1 MPFKQAVSLKK
12 YNTFGLNEEAAFF
25 ASFTNLQE
33 CIALVAEAKAKQL
46 PIKILGGGS
55 NVLLTSNVQA
65 AVLHNEIKGIKI
77 ISSTNEKT
85 IVQCAAGEA
94 WHRFVLWT
102 LDNNLQGFENLSLI
116 PGTVGAAPMQNIGA
130 YGVEIKDFFFE
141 LNALHIE
148 SGEVHKFNKT
158 QCAFGYRESVFKR
171 KLAQQ
176 YVILDVRFE
185 LNKIPQFNTSYGA
198 ITDVLNEDGIT
209 EITARAISNA
219 VIKIRQSKLPNPS
232 DIGNAGSFFKNPEIA
247 EAHYLKLKT
256 TYENMPHYPT
266 QANFVKVPAGW
277 LIENCGWKGFRE
289 GDIGV
294 HAKQALVLV
303 NYGNAKGED
312 IYNLSGKIIDSVQQK
327 FDITLEREVNIW

>member
-1 MPFKQAVSLKK
+1 MPFQQSVSLKK
-12 YNTFGLNEEAAFF
+12 YNTFGLNEEADFF

-33 CIALVAEAKAKQL
+33 CIALIAEAKAKQL

-55 NVLLTSNVQA
+55 NVLLTNNVHA
-65 AVLHNEIKGIKI
+65 AVLRNEIKGTKI
-77 ISSTNEKT
+77 ISSTNDKT
-85 IVQCAAGEA
+85 IVQCAAGES
-94 WHRFVLWT
+94 WHSFVLWT

-141 LNALHIE
+141 LSALHIE
-148 SGEVHKFNKT
+148 SGKVHTFNKT

-176 YVILDVRFE
+176 YVILDVSFE
-185 LNKIPQFNTSYGA
+185 LNNTPQFNTSYGA

-209 EITARAISNA
+209 EITARAISNV
-219 VIKIRQSKLPNPS
+219 VIKIRQSKLPNPAE
-232 DIGNAGSFFKNPEIA
+232 IGNAGSFFKNPEIA

-256 TYENMPHYPT
+256 EYENMPYYPT
-266 QANFVKVPAGW
+266 KANFVKVPAGW
-277 LIENCGWKGFRE
+277 LIENCGWKGFTE

-312 IYNLSGKIIDSVQQK
+312 IYNLSGRIIDSVQQK